1 MEILVT
7 ARLKYMESSLSDSL
21 YLAVKFKVPNKR
33 FRVKREVVL
42 CNKWWIG
49 TKGGYKNYDEY
60 QDDLIY
66 WTSNK
71 NELVKVVENTVKKY
85 FEGTDQKVK
94 KKSKHD
100 LFKKQLREQG
110 KIKVKVKID

>member
-1 MEILVT
+1 MEILAT
-7 ARLKYMESSLSDSL
+7 ARLEYMESSLSDSL
-21 YLAVKFKVPNKR
+21 NLVIKFKVPNKR

-42 CNKWWIG
+42 CNKWWIR

-71 NELVKVVENTVKKY
+71 SELVKVVENTVKKY

-110 KIKVKVKID
+110 KIEVKVKID